1 MRRDLRNVA
10 SKGAGTQAM
19 PTAKTVNL
27 DMHAIAT
34 LRYIRESMEGAG
46 SVAVP
51 GSAGIAM
58 GIIGLAATALSLTP
72 GLAAHWL
79 TIWLVA
85 APIAALAGGLLL
97 MRSASVAFF
106 IGSGTPGR
114 KLVLGL
120 LPSVFAGAVMT
131 AVLFSAD
138 YTGAVPG
145 TWLMLYGCALI
156 SASVSTRVIVGW
168 MGACFAVLGVI
179 ALIVPSPFHIPLLGS
194 GFGGLHILFGIL
206 IGRGAHA
213 RES

>member
-1 MRRDLRNVA
+1 MGRDLRNVA
-10 SKGAGTQAM
+10 SKGARTQAM

-85 APIAALAGGLLL
+85 APIGALAGGLLL
-97 MRSASVAFF
+97 TRSTSLAFF
-106 IGSGTPGR
+106 VGSGTPGR

-120 LPSVFAGAVMT
+120 LPSVFASAVMT

-145 TWLMLYGCALI
+145 TWLLLYGCALI

-168 MGACFAVLGVI
+168 MGACFAALGI
-179 ALIVPSPFHIPLLGS
+179 TALVVPSPFHIPLLGS